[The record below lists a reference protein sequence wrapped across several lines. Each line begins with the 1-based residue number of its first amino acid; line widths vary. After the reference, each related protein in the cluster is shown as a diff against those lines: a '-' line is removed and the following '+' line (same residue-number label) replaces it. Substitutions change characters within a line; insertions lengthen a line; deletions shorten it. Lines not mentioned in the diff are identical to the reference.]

1 MRALAWNCR
10 GAGRSLTIRAIKELI
25 CESCPDLVFLSETKL
40 KSAGIDKIKSKLN
53 FFDSYCVDAIGK
65 ARGLALFWRMGVDLE
80 VVFSDD
86 NAIVALIYLD
96 PVRSPWLLF
105 CIYGPPRRTK
115 RKRFWVKLEEM
126 VKAFSGP

>member
-10 GAGRSLTIRAIKELI
+10 GAGGSLTIRAIKELI

-53 FFDSYCVDAIGK
+53 FFDSYYVDVIGK
-65 ARGLALFWRMGVDLE
+65 AGGLALFWRMGVDLE

-86 NAIVALIYLD
+86 NVIVALIYSD

-105 CIYGPPRRTK
+105 CIYGPPRRAK
-115 RKRFWVKLEEM
+115 RKRF
-126 VKAFSGP
+126 

>member
-1 MRALAWNCR
+1 MRALAWNCW
-10 GAGRSLTIRAIKELI
+10 GASRSPTIRAIKELI
-25 CESCPDLVFLSETKL
+25 RESCSDLVFLSETKL